1 MLLTENQRVGSN
13 ERAARRGWRRCHGW
27 AATTLSAGMVVAT
40 LVAAPR
46 RAEAC
51 GGCFV
56 ATESTVVTDHRM
68 AFSIST
74 RQTVLWD
81 QIRYSGDPAEF
92 SWVLPVHPGAR
103 VEASRDEWFAA
114 LEATTQPTIVGPSSR
129 PTGGAG
135 CGSSDDAASA
145 AFGDARGVEVVHQE
159 VVGPYESVTLRSGTS
174 GALEAWLT
182 EHGYT
187 IPASIQPTLDAY
199 TQEGFDFIALR
210 LRPGQGVRA
219 MKPVRIVTDGADA
232 SLPLRMVAAGVGA
245 NVGITLYVLGEG
257 RYHPQNFPDVTVDDR
272 ALTWD
277 ASQGRSNYQE
287 LSQAAMRAGDG
298 RGWLTESSSRASLS
312 GITYGPGTAPAA
324 SGPGSSFFLGG
335 AALDQIYYGSCTG
348 PTAPTAATLASDAGD
363 GGSDADTD
371 AAVDGSID
379 AATGDAADAGGAS
392 DRGDAGDVRDA
403 GEGSD
408 AGACL
413 GGLCTPC
420 SAFDDLRVATLG
432 MHASDLWVTRL
443 RANLP
448 VAALKV
454 GDLRVEATRDQSP
467 VSNVHYVPSVDGDG
481 CATAPRTG
489 GGTWASIAGAIFGVA
504 AILRQRRAVARR

>member
-1 MLLTENQRVGSN
+1 MLLIESERVGS
-13 ERAARRGWRRCHGW
+13 AGRRGWRRCHGW
-27 AATTLSAGMVVAT
+27 AATTLSAGLFISTFVM
-40 LVAAPR
+40 APR

-74 RQTVLWD
+74 KQTVLWD

-129 PTGGAG
+129 STGGAG
-135 CGSSDDAASA
+135 CGSSSDAAFAES
-145 AFGDARGVEVVHQE
+145 GDARGVEVVHQE
-159 VVGPYESVTLRSGTS
+159 VVGPYESVTLRGGSG

-287 LSQAAMRAGDG
+287 LSQAAMSAGDG
-298 RGWLTESSSRASLS
+298 RGWLTESSSRAPLS
-312 GITYGPGTAPAA
+312 GITNGPGAAPPS
-324 SGPGSSFFLGG
+324 SGPGSSFIFGG

-348 PTAPTAATLASDAGD
+348 PTAPALGAGTLASDAGD
-363 GGSDADTD
+363 GATDADTD
-371 AAVDGSID
+371 AAVDGSTD
-379 AATGDAADAGGAS
+379 AATGDAGSAS
-392 DRGDAGDVRDA
+392 DAGDANDA
-403 GEGSD
+403 SD
-408 AGACL
+408 ASDAAACD
-413 GGLCTPC
+413 GGVCTPC
-420 SAFDDLRVATLG
+420 YAFDDLRVATLG

-454 GDLRVEATRDQSP
+454 GDLRLEATRDQSP
-467 VSNVHYVPSVDGDG
+467 VSNVHYVPSAPSDG

-489 GGTWASIAGAIFGVA
+489 GGTWASIAGGIFGVA
-504 AILRQRRAVARR
+504 AIVRRRRAAARR